1 MIDKKIVIDVR
12 MINISGIGRYIQ
24 SMIPTIISKFQ
35 HLVLIGNPEELV
47 KFDWFNKVEVIS
59 LLEPIYS
66 IKEQFSL
73 RSLTPKCDIFFS
85 PHYNVPLFLP
95 QAKKKAVII
104 PDVNHLVF
112 QEGLSYLKKIYAKFF
127 YFRASKQDLVF
138 TISEFSKKEISRF
151 TGCDEKKIIVAKCAI
166 DKEYFNNLIEL
177 NSKREIPDELKK
189 YSNEKF
195 ILYVGNI
202 KPHKNLKRSLFAF
215 EQLLKK
221 DGNIKFVMVGKRDNF
236 LTKDV
241 EIFNIV
247 ENNPVLKK
255 AVEFTGKIDDLD
267 LAYIYSKAELLLFVS
282 LYEGFG
288 LPPLEAMYFG
298 CPVISSK
305 FGSLP
310 EICGDAALYCDAL
323 NVDDIEAKI
332 SELLVNDQL
341 KAKILTNGR
350 NKVNEYDW
358 GKFNR
363 TIVENLELLT

>member
-1 MIDKKIVIDVR
+1 
-12 MINISGIGRYIQ
+12 
-24 SMIPTIISKFQ
+24 
-35 HLVLIGNPEELV
+35 
-47 KFDWFNKVEVIS
+47 
-59 LLEPIYS
+59 
-66 IKEQFSL
+66 
-73 RSLTPKCDIFFS
+73 
-85 PHYNVPLFLP
+85 
-95 QAKKKAVII
+95 
-104 PDVNHLVF
+104 
-112 QEGLSYLKKIYAKFF
+112 
-127 YFRASKQDLVF
+127 
-138 TISEFSKKEISRF
+138 
-151 TGCDEKKIIVAKCAI
+151 
-166 DKEYFNNLIEL
+166 
-177 NSKREIPDELKK
+177 LKK